1 MSMLKREIATI
12 AEQINAKIKEYN
24 ESLKKNDLKKVSKAE
39 SELRE
44 LEKEY
49 SSSMMAKVCDEIAEK
64 SEKTGENPVK
74 LAIEKYQYEVLSHKT
89 NRDDNGAVESIEL
102 AYRMRQIDLVK
113 FCKRCRLDT
122 AWQYAVESFNQ
133 LLALRVAT
141 ELKLSKK
148 KILEIC
154 NSFNMNKL
162 AERAEAGDTPASTTQ
177 ICKKLQ
183 SIIDKILYVDN
194 GKGKN
199 KFSAN
204 SHDVAYILHTYC
216 KRGKKTLSVAVAKNS
231 FMHTL
236 LVDVMH
242 RIVTGKV
249 YDLEYAMVKNSE
261 EPAEKTAKENVA
273 EVAEPI
279 LEADTV
285 VVEKGEK
292 SE

>member
-1 MSMLKREIATI
+1 MSMLKKEIATI

-49 SSSMMAKVCDEIAEK
+49 SSAMMAQVCDEIAEK

-74 LAIEKYQYEVLSHKT
+74 LAIEKYQYEVLSHKA
-89 NRDDNGAVESIEL
+89 NRDDNGAIESIEM

-122 AWQYAVESFNQ
+122 SWQYSVESFNQ

-183 SIIDKILYVDN
+183 AIIDKVLYEDN

-199 KFSAN
+199 TYSAN

-216 KRGKKTLSVAVAKNS
+216 KRSSKKALSVAVAKNS

-261 EPAEKTAKENVA
+261 QPAEKTNKEKAV
-273 EVAEPI
+273 EVKD
-279 LEADTV
+279 ADTI